1 MLVIVGPTGVGKT
14 ELAVKCAS
22 MLGGEIINA
31 DSRQIYQGMDI
42 GTAKPE
48 SDMLDVVPHHL
59 FNLIPPNERYNVQS
73 FVRDANKLV
82 TEIRNRKSIPIIV
95 GGTGQYIWA
104 YAEQWK
110 FKDEFKDLTLDY
122 RKILE
127 ERLSVEGLDS
137 LVEELIC
144 KAPEDAQ
151 NIDIKNH
158 VRVIRALER
167 LDSGLS
173 ANVPRKYRPEL
184 LKGLKIFGLTMPRS
198 SLYGKLDARINN
210 MVKFGWCN
218 EVSRLRC
225 QGYTLDHA
233 SMSGIGYQ
241 EIYYFLE
248 GQLTWSE
255 CLESIKS
262 RTHRLV
268 RTQANWFKMSDERI
282 RWIETQDN
290 GIEDSAHI
298 IVEEYTKFLS
308 EFS

>member
-31 DSRQIYQGMDI
+31 DSRQIYQAMDI

-48 SDMLDVVPHHL
+48 RGMLDVVPHHL
-59 FNLIPPNERYNVQS
+59 FNLISPDERYNVQS
-73 FVRDANKLV
+73 FVRDTNKLV
-82 TEIRNRKSIPIIV
+82 TEIRNRNSIPIIV

-104 YAEQWK
+104 YAEQWE
-110 FKDEFKDLTLDY
+110 FKDEFKNATSDY
-122 RKILE
+122 RKTLE
-127 ERLSVEGLDS
+127 ERLSSEGLDS
-137 LVEELIC
+137 LVEELIR

-158 VRVIRALER
+158 VRVIRAMER

-184 LKGLKIFGLTMPRS
+184 VKGLKIFGLTMPRS
-198 SLYGKLDARINN
+198 SLYRKLDTRIHK
-210 MVKFGWCN
+210 MVKSGWIN
-218 EVSRLRC
+218 EVSRLKY

-233 SMSGIGYQ
+233 SMSSIGYQ

-255 CLESIKS
+255 CLATIKS

-268 RTQANWFKMSDERI
+268 RTQANWFKMDDERI
-282 RWIETQDN
+282 RWIEVKDN

-298 IVEEYTKFLS
+298 IVEEYNEFLS
-308 EFS
+308 EPS

>member
-22 MLGGEIINA
+22 VLGGEIINA

-48 SDMLDVVPHHL
+48 SDILHVVPHHL
-59 FNLIPPNERYNVQS
+59 FNLIPPDERYNVQS

-173 ANVPRKYRPEL
+173 AYVPRKYRPEL
-184 LKGLKIFGLTMPRS
+184 LKGLKIFGVTMPRY
-198 SLYGKLDARINN
+198 SLYGKLDTRINK
-210 MVKFGWCN
+210 MVKSGWIN
-218 EVSRLRC
+218 EVSRLRY

-255 CLESIKS
+255 CLASIKS

-298 IVEEYTKFLS
+298 IVEEYNKFLS
-308 EFS
+308 ELS